1 MFSEYFLQCLWAVT
15 SLLAAITPDKRF
27 LGVVDLYIRTV
38 LGNRESFCGLW
49 SLSDLPGKSMKK
61 KRTHSLAIA
70 PCYHCNT
77 DHFDWLERD
86 DLARSLPPAYHW
98 MRVENRSTDKRCTDC
113 CGGVGVA
120 GGLMTDSFLHLIF
133 DEGIVPCTFNRD
145 IHYKEE
151 VNTDR
156 ARQTKMFFVLS
167 CFSDFFLQCTYSIS
181 CTAGEGFLILDC
193 LYLQIGWWP
202 FVCRWPTLRW
212 HLIPRQKKMCGRA
225 LWHRP
230 SAWGDY

>member
-61 KRTHSLAIA
+61 RTHSLAIA

-86 DLARSLPPAYHW
+86 DLARSLPPAYRW

-113 CGGVGVA
+113 WWGWVWREAWWQTVSCTSSSMRALCLAHSIGIY
-120 GGLMTDSFLHLIF
+120 TTRRRSILI
-133 DEGIVPCTFNRD
+133 EQGKQKCSLCLAVSLTFFCSVL
-145 IHYKEE
+145 IQFP
-151 VNTDR
+151 
-156 ARQTKMFFVLS
+156 ARQERASLS
-167 CFSDFFLQCTYSIS
+167 
-181 CTAGEGFLILDC
+181 
-193 LYLQIGWWP
+193 
-202 FVCRWPTLRW
+202 
-212 HLIPRQKKMCGRA
+212 
-225 LWHRP
+225 
-230 SAWGDY
+230 